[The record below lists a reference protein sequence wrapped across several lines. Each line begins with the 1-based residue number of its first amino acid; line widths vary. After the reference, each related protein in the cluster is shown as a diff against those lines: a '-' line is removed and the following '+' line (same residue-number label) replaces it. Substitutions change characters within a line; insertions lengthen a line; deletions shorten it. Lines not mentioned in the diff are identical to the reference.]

1 MGFGERYRAF
11 DRWQQRRRPVGFTL
25 AVLQKYS
32 DDQGGYLAATISY
45 YAFFSIFPLL
55 LLFVTILGYALK
67 GHPHLRQELIDGA
80 LGQFPVIGSQLHVH
94 ALKGNALALAVGV
107 VGSLWAGSAV
117 VLALE
122 NAFDTLWGVPFVRRS
137 DFLRKRLRALLVLLL
152 VGGGA
157 IIATLLA
164 GAGTNGGSYS
174 AGFKALG
181 ILLTV
186 ALDFV
191 LFLVAFRILT
201 HRDVTWSDL
210 WVGAAFAAVLWAGAQ
225 AGGTY
230 YVTHQLKSA
239 SDVYGT
245 FALVIGL
252 LTWIY
257 LGAHITLL
265 SAEVNVV
272 RARQLWPRSFS
283 LLNRAPL
290 TLPDERA
297 LDQRAQVEQR
307 RPEERVEV
315 KFGET
320 DDE

>member
-1 MGFGERYRAF
+1 MGVTDLERRF
-11 DRWQQRRRPVGFTL
+11 DRYQQEHPWLGFPL
-25 AVLQKYS
+25 AVRQKYS
-32 DDQGGYLAATISY
+32 DDQGGYLAATVSY
-45 YAFFSIFPLL
+45 YGFFSIFPLL
-55 LLFVTILGYALK
+55 LLFVTILGYVLR
-67 GHPHLRQELIDGA
+67 GHPHLRQEIIDSA

-94 ALKGNALALAVGV
+94 ALKGNVIALAIGTVA
-107 VGSLWAGSAV
+107 SLWAGMGV

-122 NAFDTLWGVPFVRRS
+122 NAFDQLWGVPYVRRS
-137 DFLRKRLRALLVLLL
+137 DLVRKRLRALLVLLL
-152 VGGGA
+152 VGSGA
-157 IIATLLA
+157 ILATLLA

-181 ILLTV
+181 IILTV

-201 HRDVTWSDL
+201 HRDVTWSEL
-210 WVGAAFAAVLWAGAQ
+210 WVGAAVAAVLWGGAQ

-230 YVTHQLKSA
+230 YVTHELKSA
-239 SDVYGT
+239 GDVYGT

-265 SAEVNVV
+265 SAEANVV
-272 RARQLWPRSFS
+272 RARGLWPRSFS
-283 LLNRAPL
+283 LLTRAPL
-290 TLPDERA
+290 TAPDERA
-297 LDQRAQVEQR
+297 LNQRAQIEQR

-315 KFGET
+315 SFGET
-320 DDE
+320 DDQ

>member
-1 MGFGERYRAF
+1 MGVTNLERRF
-11 DRWQQRRRPVGFTL
+11 DRFQQERPWLGFPL
-25 AVLQKYS
+25 AVRQKYS
-32 DDQGGYLAATISY
+32 DDQGGYLAATVSY
-45 YAFFSIFPLL
+45 YGFFSIFPLP
-55 LLFVTILGYALK
+55 LLFVTILGYVLK
-67 GHPHLRQELIDGA
+67 GRPHLRQELIDGA

-94 ALKGNALALAVGV
+94 ALKGNALALAIGA
-107 VGSLWAGSAV
+107 VGSLWAGMGV

-122 NAFDTLWGVPFVRRS
+122 NAFDHLWGVPFVRRS
-137 DFLRKRLRALLVLLL
+137 DFLRKRLRALLVLLR

-157 IIATLLA
+157 VLATLLA

-174 AGFKALG
+174 AGFKVLG
-181 ILLTV
+181 ILLTA

-210 WVGAAFAAVLWAGAQ
+210 WVGAAVAAVVWTGAQ

-230 YVTHQLKSA
+230 YVTHELKNA

-252 LTWIY
+252 LAWIY

-283 LLNRAPL
+283 LLTRAPL
-290 TLPDERA
+290 TVSDERA
-297 LDQRAQVEQR
+297 LDLQAQVEQR
-307 RPEERVEV
+307 RPDERVEV
-315 KFGET
+315 RFGEK
-320 DDE
+320 DDQ